1 MNAAEELARKLACKL
16 LNIEALE
23 EASWKA
29 YEATCQGAVSP
40 RLEIHS
46 RYSRLVQP
54 AFARLQ
60 RLCCEHRV
68 FCHARYSKRSA
79 TRGSIRVARRAGR

>member
-54 AFARLQ
+54 RSRDSSVCAASIAFFAM
-60 RLCCEHRV
+60 RV
-68 FCHARYSKRSA
+68 TRSA
-79 TRGSIRVARRAGR
+79 VQPEDRFA